1 MNSIKFSVYI
11 RCYVFSFLATPP
23 TDMPFEIPDPPP
35 GLIDQ
40 ASMYSAGSGM
50 LGANQLS
57 VEKLIPFDRTAMVY
71 IRL

>member
-1 MNSIKFSVYI
+1 
-11 RCYVFSFLATPP
+11 
-23 TDMPFEIPDPPP
+23 MPFEIPDPPP